1 MNKVNVATDSKT
13 KNSSRNLAFGL
24 VLKLY
29 QLILPFVI
37 RTIIIKVLGI
47 EYAGLNSLFASL
59 MQTLNIAELGVGTAL
74 VFSMY
79 KPIAEGDKDR
89 ICALMRLYKIYYR
102 LIGLVILVIGLLLI
116 PFLPRL
122 INGDVPDDINLYILY
137 FFNLGATVLSYWLF
151 AYKNSLFQAHQR
163 NDVASKVTII
173 TNTIQ
178 YIIQILLLFLLKNY
192 YYYVIILLFS
202 QIMNNIIIAFLADKN
217 YPEYRAVGSLPKEE
231 RTKINRSIMDLFY
244 GQLGLVVTISVD
256 SIVISAFLGLVPLAL
271 YQNYYYIVSAL
282 IGFYLIFY
290 QSCRAS
296 IGTNLITKSTDEN
309 FKDFKFITFMIMGTL
324 AFCVSC
330 LYNMFQPF
338 IELWVGRENL
348 LDNTCV
354 ALFCIY
360 FLTYE
365 ISWLIGTYKDISG
378 KWHSDRFR
386 PFITAIANLITNI
399 ILVKYIG
406 MYGVLLSTIATYWL
420 INIPWLYKRVFIDVF
435 EKEKSRQYLVFLCK
449 KMLMLAL
456 IVAINCLLCGGLHV
470 NNNVLKMVVNLVV
483 CFSVSILLNVL
494 CNYKTEEFNR
504 AKDLLHRYVGKK

>member
-1 MNKVNVATDSKT
+1 
-13 KNSSRNLAFGL
+13 
-24 VLKLY
+24 
-29 QLILPFVI
+29 
-37 RTIIIKVLGI
+37 
-47 EYAGLNSLFASL
+47 
-59 MQTLNIAELGVGTAL
+59 
-74 VFSMY
+74 
-79 KPIAEGDKDR
+79 
-89 ICALMRLYKIYYR
+89 
-102 LIGLVILVIGLLLI
+102 
-116 PFLPRL
+116 
-122 INGDVPDDINLYILY
+122 
-137 FFNLGATVLSYWLF
+137 
-151 AYKNSLFQAHQR
+151 
-163 NDVASKVTII
+163 
-173 TNTIQ
+173 
-178 YIIQILLLFLLKNY
+178 
-192 YYYVIILLFS
+192 
-202 QIMNNIIIAFLADKN
+202 
-217 YPEYRAVGSLPKEE
+217 
-231 RTKINRSIMDLFY
+231 MDLFY
-244 GQLGLVVTISVD
+244 GQLGLVVTVSVD

-309 FKDFKFITFMIMGTL
+309 FKDFTFITFMIMGTL

-406 MYGVLLSTIATYWL
+406 MYGVLLSTIAAYWL

-483 CFSVSILLNVL
+483 CFSVSILLYVL

>member
-24 VLKLY
+24 VLKFY

-59 MQTLNIAELGVGTAL
+59 IQTLNIAELGVGTAL

-202 QIMNNIIIAFLADKN
+202 QIMNNIIIAFLADK
-217 YPEYRAVGSLPKEE
+217 Y
-231 RTKINRSIMDLFY
+231 
-244 GQLGLVVTISVD
+244 
-256 SIVISAFLGLVPLAL
+256 
-271 YQNYYYIVSAL
+271 
-282 IGFYLIFY
+282 
-290 QSCRAS
+290 
-296 IGTNLITKSTDEN
+296 
-309 FKDFKFITFMIMGTL
+309 
-324 AFCVSC
+324 
-330 LYNMFQPF
+330 
-338 IELWVGRENL
+338 
-348 LDNTCV
+348 
-354 ALFCIY
+354 
-360 FLTYE
+360 
-365 ISWLIGTYKDISG
+365 
-378 KWHSDRFR
+378 
-386 PFITAIANLITNI
+386 
-399 ILVKYIG
+399 
-406 MYGVLLSTIATYWL
+406 
-420 INIPWLYKRVFIDVF
+420 
-435 EKEKSRQYLVFLCK
+435 
-449 KMLMLAL
+449 
-456 IVAINCLLCGGLHV
+456 
-470 NNNVLKMVVNLVV
+470 
-483 CFSVSILLNVL
+483 
-494 CNYKTEEFNR
+494 
-504 AKDLLHRYVGKK
+504 